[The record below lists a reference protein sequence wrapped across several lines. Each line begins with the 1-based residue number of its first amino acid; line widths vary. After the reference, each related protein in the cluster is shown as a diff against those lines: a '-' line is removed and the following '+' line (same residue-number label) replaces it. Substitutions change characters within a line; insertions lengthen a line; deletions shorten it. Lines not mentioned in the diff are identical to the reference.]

1 MKIQP
6 IQSPNFGVRLKPTKV
21 SHYYPNCFVEKEEGL
36 FKGKQV
42 IISKNFINDKLSS
55 RLIYVK
61 DEAGKWLKSKLKYL
75 ENGEW
80 KTLKGESNV

>member
-1 MKIQP
+1 
-6 IQSPNFGVRLKPTKV
+6 
-21 SHYYPNCFVEKEEGL
+21 VEKEEGL

-42 IISKNFINDKLSS
+42 ILSKNFINDKLSS

-80 KTLKGESNV
+80 KTLKGECNV